1 MPRKTL
7 GARPTGKP
15 KTSADYVRQMRE
27 RLREA
32 GLVKREFWVLPENVA
47 ALRGVEK
54 ALRQPF
60 LGDRVKLEGFM
71 TQDSNWTV
79 NGLFNALAELELATT
94 GEFAMQLLAGE
105 QPSIEIKLSEYGGMP
120 VYVAVAGDQ
129 VLVDATLIEAHK
141 VKDRAAFNDL
151 VLRNRDLFPL
161 SSVGIEQVAGTEIYC
176 MFGAL
181 SAASSLTVI
190 VQEVHTLAENM
201 VRAVE
206 AFGDHFT
213 A

>member
-1 MPRKTL
+1 MPRKTAAPL
-7 GARPTGKP
+7 GKS
-15 KTSADYVRQMRE
+15 KTSADYVRHMRE

-32 GLVKREFWVLPENVA
+32 GLVKREFWILPENVA
-47 ALRGVEK
+47 ALKGIEK

-60 LGDRVKLEGFM
+60 LGGSVKLEDYM
-71 TQDSNWTV
+71 TQDNWTI
-79 NGLFNALAELELATT
+79 NSLFKALAELDLATS
-94 GEFAMQLLAGE
+94 GEFAMRLLAGE
-105 QPSIEIKLSEYGGMP
+105 QPSIEIKLDEYGGMP

-129 VLVDATLIEAHK
+129 VLVDATLVEAHK
-141 VKDRAAFNDL
+141 VTDRAAFNDL
-151 VLRNRDLFPL
+151 VLRSRDLFPL